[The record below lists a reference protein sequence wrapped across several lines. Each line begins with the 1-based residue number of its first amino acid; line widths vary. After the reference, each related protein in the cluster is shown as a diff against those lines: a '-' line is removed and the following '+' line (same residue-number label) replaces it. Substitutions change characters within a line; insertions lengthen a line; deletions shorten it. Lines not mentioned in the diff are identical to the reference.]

1 MMMLLAGVSLLLI
14 VSVVFSLVRN
24 DYWVFRILEYPRLQK
39 LFLMLGVFG
48 LWLIYWPAQH
58 TFYQI
63 LVACL
68 AVCIILLE
76 TNSDWAYG
84 VKDLAAQ
91 YPHQLTA
98 PLENT
103 YGLLFYSRFELKN
116 ASV

>member
-1 MMMLLAGVSLLLI
+1 MMMLLAGLSILLI
-14 VSVVFSLVRN
+14 VSVIFSLVRN

-68 AVCIILLE
+68 ALCIIYLLYKILPYTILFKKE
-76 TNSDWAYG
+76 MKHITSRDPRNEIRIF
-84 VKDLAAQ
+84 AA
-91 YPHQLTA
+91 
-98 PLENT
+98 NV
-103 YGLLFYSRFELKN
+103 F
-116 ASV
+116 